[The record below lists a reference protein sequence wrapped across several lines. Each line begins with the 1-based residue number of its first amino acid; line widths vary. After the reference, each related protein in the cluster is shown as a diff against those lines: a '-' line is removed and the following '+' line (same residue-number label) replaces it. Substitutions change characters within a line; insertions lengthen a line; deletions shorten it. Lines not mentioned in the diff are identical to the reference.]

1 LREIVGGHEPRFYIS
16 TLAGFV
22 TVTTAY
28 SAEGVAYGRD
38 EEVQQWLDKS
48 RELIEK
54 SWNDARL
61 RERIQR
67 TLDDAEKL
75 RDAIRQIELTYAL
88 PKPCKYT
95 RD

>member
-1 LREIVGGHEPRFYIS
+1 VGGQEPRFY
-16 TLAGFV
+16 V
-22 TVTTAY
+22 TTDIGVATVRTAY
-28 SAEGVAYGRD
+28 SSEGVARGTD
-38 EEVQQWLDKS
+38 TEIQQWLDRSK
-48 RELIEK
+48 ELIEN

-75 RDAIRQIELTYAL
+75 RDTIRQIELTYAL
-88 PKPCKYT
+88 PKSCKYV